1 MIKNRPLK
9 HSNPNMKTQNNDCT
23 ILASRLSANVTGTA
37 DQVLVGLNWTVVVG
51 PLGVGL
57 SHSPARGTNGC
68 NGLPAP
74 GSYAGQKLMEL
85 TRLTASENVFE
96 QAIGYAAINAH
107 HNRFDLQGSEVNGLD
122 LIEDYGEQ
130 TVVIGQFPGLMK
142 RVPNAAIIE
151 REPGPGCYPEE
162 AAADLLPA
170 AKQVLITGS
179 ALTNGSLAGLLPIA
193 RQAFVA
199 LVGPSCPLNPLL
211 FEFGIDA
218 ISGFVVR
225 NTEAL
230 LHVAMEGG
238 AVAAMRPH
246 GRFLTLA
253 RE

>member
-1 MIKNRPLK
+1 M
-9 HSNPNMKTQNNDCT
+9 NPKYNDCT
-23 ILASRLSANVTGTA
+23 AMASRLSANVTGNA

-57 SHSPARGTNGC
+57 SHSPTRGTNGC
-68 NGLPAP
+68 NRLPAS
-74 GSYAGQKLMEL
+74 GSYAGQNLAKLA
-85 TRLTASENVFE
+85 RLTVSENVFE

-122 LIEDYGEQ
+122 LIEDHGEQ

>member
-1 MIKNRPLK
+1 MN
-9 HSNPNMKTQNNDCT
+9 TQIADGSV
-23 ILASRLSANVTGTA
+23 LASHLSASLTGTA

-74 GSYAGQKLMEL
+74 GSYAGQKLAEL
-85 TRLTASENVFE
+85 ARLTASENVFE

-122 LIEDYGEQ
+122 LIQDHGEQ
-130 TVVIGQFPGLMK
+130 TVVIGQFPGLKK
-142 RVPNAAIIE
+142 RVPNAAVID
-151 REPGPGCYPEE
+151 REPRPGCYPEE
-162 AAADLLPA
+162 AAADLLPV

-179 ALTNGSLAGLLPIA
+179 ALTNGSLVGLLPLA

-199 LVGPSCPLNPLL
+199 LVGPSCPLSPLL

-230 LHVAMEGG
+230 LHAAMEGG

-246 GRFLTLA
+246 GRFLTLV

>member
-1 MIKNRPLK
+1 M
-9 HSNPNMKTQNNDCT
+9 
-23 ILASRLSANVTGTA
+23 ASRLSANVTGTA

-57 SHSPARGTNGC
+57 AHSPARGTNGC
-68 NGLPAP
+68 NRLPAS
-74 GSYAGQKLMEL
+74 GSYAGQNLAKLA
-85 TRLTASENVFE
+85 RLTDSENVFE

-122 LIEDYGEQ
+122 LIEDHGEQ

-142 RVPNAAIIE
+142 RVPNAAVIE
-151 REPGPGCYPEE
+151 REPRPGCYPEE
-162 AAADLLPA
+162 AAANLLPA

-179 ALTNGSLAGLLPIA
+179 TLTNGSLAGLLPIA
-193 RQAFVA
+193 RHAFVA

-225 NTEAL
+225 NTKAL
-230 LHVAMEGG
+230 LNTAMEGG

>member
-1 MIKNRPLK
+1 MN
-9 HSNPNMKTQNNDCT
+9 TQISDST
-23 ILASRLSANVTGTA
+23 GLAARLSENVTGTT
-37 DQVLVGLNWTVVVG
+37 DHVLVGLNWTVVVG

-68 NGLPAP
+68 KGLPAP
-74 GSYAGQKLMEL
+74 SSYAGQKLADL
-85 TRLTASENVFE
+85 ARLTASENVFE

-107 HNRFDLQGSEVNGLD
+107 HNRFDLSGSEVNGLD
-122 LIEDYGEQ
+122 LIEDHGEQ

-142 RVPNAAIIE
+142 RVPNAAVIE
-151 REPGPGCYPEE
+151 REPRPGCYPEN

-179 ALTNGSLAGLLPIA
+179 ALTNGSLAGLLPLA
-193 RQAFVA
+193 RKAFIA
-199 LVGPSCPLNPLL
+199 LVGPSCPLSPLL
-211 FEFGIDA
+211 FEFGINA
-218 ISGFVVR
+218 LSGFVVH
-225 NTEAL
+225 NTEGL
-230 LHVAMEGG
+230 LHAAMEGG